1 MEESRQLRRRIHSH
15 NRRNGRHTHSDMGK
29 YFKVEVTRAVYAGN
43 IESTEAG
50 PVVGIDLTNDTCINL
65 GSGADVT
72 LLLAGTSTFSGGLG
86 HAAGLDVDGTLT
98 ILSAMGGSEDNIE
111 CLIMAVRLYSWHPN
125 YIGKSLYPGRHG
137 ERRWWYPDGA
147 STVIR

>member
-1 MEESRQLRRRIHSH
+1 
-15 NRRNGRHTHSDMGK
+15 MGK

-72 LLLAGTSTFSGGLG
+72 LG

-111 CLIMAVRLYSWHPN
+111 CLIMVVRLYSWHPN
-125 YIGKSLYPGRHG
+125 YMGKSLYPGRHG
-137 ERRWWYPDGA
+137 ERRWWHPDGA